1 MSRPVRRPVAAR
13 AAIVKPADNV
23 RGQAGQAA
31 VVRRTVAGPDG
42 RRTEVDLNEA
52 ESPLAWLRSRRD
64 KDGSPLIDAAAFT
77 AGERFRADFTVAGMM
92 ARTTMNWEG
101 LGAPTE
107 RRRSGASGGLLVTE
121 AAMAARDR
129 VNRAITAVG
138 PELAGVLVDV
148 CCHLKGLGDVE
159 RARGWPLRS
168 GKVVLRMA
176 LAALARH
183 YGLDET
189 AEGPKATA
197 KHHWGAED
205 YRPKA

>member
-1 MSRPVRRPVAAR
+1 MSRRVDRPAAAR
-13 AAIVKPADNV
+13 GAVAKAADRD
-23 RGQAGQAA
+23 RGLAGQAA
-31 VVRRTVAGPDG
+31 IVRRTVAGPDG
-42 RRTEVDLNEA
+42 RRTNVDLNEA

-64 KDGSPLIDAAAFT
+64 KDGTPLIDAAAFT

-92 ARTTMNWEG
+92 ARTTMNWDG

-189 AEGPKATA
+189 AKGPSIVPRR
-197 KHHWGAED
+197 HWGAPD
-205 YRPKA
+205 YKPKA